1 MKSKEIGMFK
11 VLFPASEH
19 FCQSMISD
27 SSRLVE
33 RSGGNERNKE
43 VPEVGWGHSMQIFFF
58 LFLNRVFLKIS
69 CVKIKTRLSLKLIPR
84 LTFNSSSTI

>member
-1 MKSKEIGMFK
+1 MGGFCKCNIPHFSRLVEKQSTLMKSKEIGMFK

-43 VPEVGWGHSMQIFFF
+43 VPEVGWGHSMQIFSFF
-58 LFLNRVFLKIS
+58 F
-69 CVKIKTRLSLKLIPR
+69 
-84 LTFNSSSTI
+84 